1 MSLIQP
7 PPEHKVEAIFGAFND
22 HPLRQEVND
31 EVHARPHEALHSP
44 VKVSH
49 LGMLSGR
56 RGAELDYQAVS
67 ELCRRYGVEP
77 PEPGAQHLSADFGD
91 FRLKW
96 ERRTELSTYTFFVE
110 EEFEE
115 LFADPPLDR
124 VPLDW
129 LYSLPGPRLVGVHL
143 TLEPAWAKPRSSN
156 DIQRLFDD
164 NPIVG
169 SHITGGA
176 ARVWTDFR
184 IQDDGFTRVL
194 MRDVSMRNRQAGRA
208 VQRILEIETYRMMA
222 LLAFPVARQL
232 NPEINEL
239 EESLAWITERMTQ
252 DEYSSA
258 HDEQNL
264 LARLTELAAKVEG
277 IGNNTNYRFHA
288 ARAYYDLV
296 QHRISELREQR
307 VQGVQTIQEFM
318 ERRMAPAMR
327 TCETVAE
334 RRESLSR
341 RITRTGDLL
350 RTRVDVA
357 LEAQNRDLLDSM
369 NRRAD
374 MQLRLQETVEGLS
387 VAAISYYLMGL
398 ISYLLK
404 AGYEAGYLARV
415 EIYQGLLVPVV
426 VLCIWM
432 VIRLVR
438 HQIAR
443 KQGGGAGG

>member
-1 MSLIQP
+1 MSLIHP
-7 PPEHKVEAIFGAFND
+7 PPEHQVETIFGAFND

-31 EVHARPHEALHSP
+31 EVHARPHEALNTP

-56 RGAELDYQAVS
+56 RGGELDRQAVVD
-67 ELCRRYGVEP
+67 LCRRYGVEP
-77 PEPGAQHLSADFGD
+77 PQPGAQHLSADFGD

-110 EEFEE
+110 EDFDE

-143 TLEPAWAKPRSSN
+143 TLEPAWAQPRSTS
-156 DIQRLFDD
+156 DIQHIFDD

-176 ARVWTDFR
+176 ARVWSDFR

-194 MRDVSMRNRQAGRA
+194 MRDVSLRNRQAGRA

-232 NPEINEL
+232 NPEINDL
-239 EESLAWITERMTQ
+239 EEQLAWITEHMTQ
-252 DEYSSA
+252 DENSSVS
-258 HDEQNL
+258 DEQGL
-264 LARLTELAAKVEG
+264 LGRLTELAARIEG

-288 ARAYYDLV
+288 AKAYNELV
-296 QHRISELREQR
+296 QRRIHELREQR

-318 ERRMAPAMR
+318 ERRMVPAMR
-327 TCETVAE
+327 TCETVSE
-334 RRESLSR
+334 RLESLSR

-374 MQLRLQETVEGLS
+374 MQFRLQETVEGLS

-398 ISYLLK
+398 ISYVLK
-404 AGYEAGYLARV
+404 AGHDAGYLPRV

-426 VLCIWM
+426 VLFIWA
-432 VIRLVR
+432 VIRIVR
-438 HQIAR
+438 HRIAR
-443 KQGGGAGG
+443 KQAK